1 MELKNLKLQAKLA
14 ITLSAFLVILVVI
27 GVSEIIMFN
36 KIENR
41 NRDVISGYSK
51 EIQSKYN
58 LNTAAIVELSEQAS
72 EKQADKLKLLAL
84 VILLSGISL
93 SVVISIIMSGLITRP
108 VLKTVAFAKSIAA
121 GDLSM
126 KIDLDQKD
134 EVGEL
139 AEALTLMSEKLHEIV
154 INIRSGTDNIA
165 ASSSQISKSCQQ
177 LSKGASEQAS
187 SAEEVSSSV
196 EEMAG
201 NIQQNTQNAQQ
212 TEHISRQASE
222 SMINMNKIGKESLD
236 SIKTIAEKITIV
248 NEIAFQT
255 NLLALN
261 AAVEAARAGEHGR
274 GFAVVA
280 TEVRKLAERSKL
292 AAEEIEDLSRKSLKI
307 TGESG
312 KLLEALV
319 PEIQKTS
326 QLVQEI
332 TSASIEQN
340 AGADQINSAIQQL
353 NLVSQQNAA
362 SSEEMATSAEELSS
376 QAESLKNIVSF
387 FKLNNDK
394 QTITKTF
401 QEKKSYSEK
410 KRARPDVNHSRK
422 INGIKPETLNRTPVD
437 SDFENF

>member
-1 MELKNLKLQAKLA
+1 MEYKNLKLRTKLA
-14 ITLSAFLVILVVI
+14 ITFSAFIVILLMM
-27 GVSEIIMFN
+27 GVSEIMMMNQIEKRN
-36 KIENR
+36 K
-41 NRDVISGYSK
+41 DVIAGYSGG
-51 EIQSKYN
+51 IQSKDD
-58 LNTAAIVELSEQAS
+58 LKTRSIVQISEQVI
-72 EKQADKLKLLAL
+72 EKQTSRFKLLA
-84 VILLSGISL
+84 VIFLLAGIGL
-93 SVVISIIMSGLITRP
+93 AVVISIIVAGMITKP
-108 VLKTVAFAKSIAA
+108 ILKTVAYAKSIAA
-121 GDLSM
+121 GNLTM
-126 KIDLDQKD
+126 KLEIDQKD

-139 AEALTLMSEKLHEIV
+139 AVALALVSERLHEIV
-154 INIRSGTDNIA
+154 LNIRTGSESIA
-165 ASSSQISKSCQQ
+165 ASSSQISVNCQQ

-187 SAEEVSSSV
+187 SAEEVSSSI

-201 NIQQNTQNAQQ
+201 NIQQNTENAQQ
-212 TEHISRQASE
+212 TELISKQAAE

-280 TEVRKLAERSKL
+280 AEVRKLAERSKL
-292 AAEEIEDLSRKSLKI
+292 AAEEIENLSGNSLKI
-307 TGESG
+307 TGESR

-353 NLVSQQNAA
+353 NLISQQNAA

-376 QAESLKNIVSF
+376 KAESLKNIVSF
-387 FKLNNDK
+387 FKLDEDRF
-394 QTITKTF
+394 TTASSV
-401 QEKKSYSEK
+401 QEKKPNMEN
-410 KRARPDVNHSRK
+410 KRARPELNHSRK
-422 INGIKPETLNRTPVD
+422 INGTKTEAVNRAPVD
-437 SDFENF
+437 SDFESF